1 MSKRD
6 YYEVLGINRSADE
19 KEIKRASGM
28 LSNPNFV
35 SKAPEAK
42 VKQEKEK
49 LAPAILDLEKRILQM
64 NEELDALGVSV
75 RNAEKTKSK

>member
-1 MSKRD
+1 M
-6 YYEVLGINRSADE
+6 LGINRSADE

-49 LAPAILDLEKRILQM
+49 LASYQEKLEMTKAQLNEILKKI
-64 NEELDALGVSV
+64 
-75 RNAEKTKSK
+75 

>member
-49 LAPAILDLEKRILQM
+49 LASYQEKLEMTKTQLNEILKKI
-64 NEELDALGVSV
+64 
-75 RNAEKTKSK
+75 

>member
-1 MSKRD
+1 
-6 YYEVLGINRSADE
+6 
-19 KEIKRASGM
+19 M

-49 LAPAILDLEKRILQM
+49 LASYQEKLEMTKAQLNEILKKI
-64 NEELDALGVSV
+64 
-75 RNAEKTKSK
+75 